1 VSILFLPFVL
11 MAILLT
17 KITRRKEFLRNSIA
31 QSDLSKIRL
40 KRADLKVRMFS
51 RIMNQVLISL
61 EIDFPTY

>member
-1 VSILFLPFVL
+1 MSILFLPFVL